1 MNNVAL
7 CIQSIILFI
16 CRAVLFIIM
25 VYVGRVHDN
34 IES

>member
-1 MNNVAL
+1 MNNVEL

-25 VYVGRVHDN
+25 VFMLEELM
-34 IES
+34 IT